1 MTHAFYIII
10 TKTLARIFIK
20 NHYSYD
26 DQIYMYLSTTTQFTN
41 LESLQVRSPQSLRI
55 NEITKIICSF
65 RDIAVAMMTYS
76 LRSTTVTTI
85 KYSFSSIAIRIIT
98 CALIAR
104 ILIIITI
111 ILITCYL
118 SIAVRSL
125 SYPAIPILRNVLR
138 SDI

>member
-41 LESLQVRSPQSLRI
+41 LESLQVRI
-55 NEITKIICSF
+55 NEIIKIICSF